1 MQTRLLVMT
10 PITSIHFVARN
21 LMLLLEKKKVVVKS
35 VEHQKVGF
43 LLVPLRLGKATSQRL
58 ISVLL
63 LLRLLTTLVL
73 GICFCLMPNMEQK
86 KESFA
91 NIWGISLPH

>member
-10 PITSIHFVARN
+10 PITSIYFVARN

-43 LLVPLRLGKATSQRL
+43 LLV
-58 ISVLL
+58 
-63 LLRLLTTLVL
+63 
-73 GICFCLMPNMEQK
+73 CLKP
-86 KESFA
+86 FF
-91 NIWGISLPH
+91 PD